1 MKDYKNYIFDLY
13 GTLVDI
19 HTEETDSQ
27 LWKKLSLFYGFYG
40 AVYAPQELQKS
51 YLALVEQEE
60 NSYAHEAYPEIEL
73 EYVFQKLFEK
83 RGVKADMELAVHAGQ
98 FFRILSIEY
107 VKVYEGVKEMLDL
120 LRKRGKKIY
129 LLSNAQEI
137 FTSYELRYLGLT
149 EYFDDIFISSSCQC
163 KKPDT
168 GFYQMLLDKHHLAT
182 EDCLMIGNDSHTDIA
197 GAKALG
203 MDSLYIHSNLSPERT
218 GEVDSTYI
226 LEEMD
231 MKKFIRM
238 IKEVSET

>member
-19 HTEETDSQ
+19 HTEEGTDE
-27 LWKKLSLFYGFYG
+27 LWEKLALFYGFYG
-40 AVYAPQELQKS
+40 AVYNPEELKAS
-51 YLALVEQEE
+51 YIEQVFQAE

-83 RGVKADMELAVHAGQ
+83 KGVQADITLAVYAGQ

-107 VKVYEGVKEMLDL
+107 VKLYDGTKEMLEM
-120 LRKRGKKIY
+120 LRKKGKKVY

-137 FTSYELRYLGLT
+137 FTSYELNYLGLT
-149 EYFDDIFISSSCQC
+149 PYFDDIFISSSCRC
-163 KKPDT
+163 KKPDVK
-168 GFYQMLLDKHHLAT
+168 FYQMLLDKHKLSA
-182 EDCLMIGNDSHTDIA
+182 EECLMIGNDNNTDIA

-203 MDSLYIHSNLSPERT
+203 MDSLYIHSNLSPELD
-218 GEVDSTYI
+218 GETDSTYM

-231 MKKFIRM
+231 MKKLTEMLR
-238 IKEVSET
+238 

>member
-19 HTEETDSQ
+19 HTDEEIAE
-27 LWKKLSLFYGFYG
+27 LWEKLSFFYGFYG
-40 AVYAPQELQKS
+40 AIYQPEELKES
-51 YLALVEQEE
+51 YLAMVAQEK

-83 RGVKADMELAVHAGQ
+83 KGIKSEMELSVHAGQ
-98 FFRILSIEY
+98 FFRILSTEY
-107 VKVYEGVKEMLDL
+107 VRVYEGTKEMLDN
-120 LRKRGKKIY
+120 LRKNGKNIY

-149 EYFDDIFISSSCQC
+149 PYFDDIFISSSCQC

-168 GFYQMLLDKHHLAT
+168 KFYQMLIDKHKLKI
-182 EDCLMIGNDSHTDIA
+182 EECLMIGNDNTTDIA

-203 MDSLYIHSNLSPERT
+203 MDSLYIHSNLSPELD
-218 GEVDSTYI
+218 GAPDSTYY
-226 LEEMD
+226 LEKMD
-231 MKKFIRM
+231 MKKLM
-238 IKEVSET
+238 ELLKLS

>member
-19 HTEETDSQ
+19 HTEEGTPE
-27 LWKKLSLFYGFYG
+27 LWKKLSFFYGFYG
-40 AVYAPQELQKS
+40 AIYQSEELQES
-51 YLALVEQEE
+51 YLALVAQEE

-83 RGVKADMELAVHAGQ
+83 KGVKADMELSVHAGQ
-98 FFRILSIEY
+98 FFRILSMEY
-107 VKVYEGVKEMLDL
+107 VRVYEGTKEMLEN
-120 LRKRGKKIY
+120 LRKKGKKIY

-149 EYFDDIFISSSCQC
+149 NYFDDIFISSRCQC

-168 GFYQMLLDKHHLAT
+168 KFYQMLIDKHGLKI
-182 EDCLMIGNDSHTDIA
+182 EECLMIGNDNTTDIA
-197 GAKALG
+197 GAKELG
-203 MDSLYIHSNLSPERT
+203 MDSLYIHSNLSPEL
-218 GEVDSTYI
+218 EEKADSTYF

-231 MKKFIRM
+231 MKKLM
-238 IKEVSET
+238 EML